1 MLVTKI
7 MLITVVMLIAVVWGL
22 RGVVTSLGSLIIF
35 SVIIILVN
43 TLLYAIII
51 GKEDRQ
57 FIIDFI
63 KSKLPKIKK

>member
-1 MLVTKI
+1 